1 MSYSIFNATNVA
13 NVSPITASTTY
24 TLSPGLNSPV
34 NNTVLSITGANYP
47 NWAGTAST
55 QSTLTVSGDTN
66 IEGNLT
72 VKGRDL
78 CQLLD
83 TIESRLAILQVNP
96 DLEAEFNELK
106 ELGDQYRKLEAKF
119 KEQKRVF
126 EILKKQD

>member
-1 MSYSIFNATNVA
+1 MSYSIFNAA

-24 TLSPGLNSPV
+24 TLSPGLNNSV
-34 NNTVLSITGANYP
+34 NTVLSVTGSNYP
-47 NWAGTAST
+47 NWTSAPTT
-55 QSTLTVSGDTN
+55 QSTLTVSGDTK

-78 CQLLD
+78 CELLD
-83 TIESRLAILQVNP
+83 SIESRLAILRVNP
-96 DLEAEFNELK
+96 ELEAEFNELK

-126 EILKKQD
+126 EILKTQDQ